1 MSTTS
6 STFDL
11 NDREQTWMRVIIEKI
26 RALRFGTVQIK
37 IHEAQVV
44 VIEST
49 EQTRFDLGARSTGTK
64 T

>member
-1 MSTTS
+1 MSTTPNS
-6 STFDL
+6 L
-11 NDREQTWMRVIIEKI
+11 NLSERGEAWVRVIIEKI

-49 EQTRFDLGARSTGTK
+49 EQTRFDLGAKQRM
-64 T
+64 